1 MVVKISVTS
10 PVALTVIDPD
20 IGKLAW
26 SKMQTPRLKTT
37 VPLAVMPVFVGSN
50 AIMHMPLPA
59 AVPIGAEI
67 ERALTIGAVGR
78 NALLKYGPT
87 AY

>member
-1 MVVKISVTS
+1 
-10 PVALTVIDPD
+10 
-20 IGKLAW
+20 
-26 SKMQTPRLKTT
+26 
-37 VPLAVMPVFVGSN
+37 
-50 AIMHMPLPA
+50 MHMPLPA